1 MDQKDKE
8 EKLTQQE
15 KYKLALE
22 LQMRNK
28 TIWDSLG
35 KMTQSEKEI
44 NKETLTLIEGDQVP
58 KTINYMIPGLADN
71 S

>member
-1 MDQKDKE
+1 MDKLDSKKKLQ
-8 EKLTQQE
+8 EKE

-28 TIWDSLG
+28 TIRDSLG
-35 KMTQSEKEI
+35 KMTQCEKDL
-44 NKETLTLIEGDQVP
+44 NKETLSLLENDQVTKP
-58 KTINYMIPGLADN
+58 INYLIPGLADN

>member
-1 MDQKDKE
+1 MDKLDSKKKLQ
-8 EKLTQQE
+8 EKE

-28 TIWDSLG
+28 TIRDSLG
-35 KMTQSEKEI
+35 KMTQCEKDL
-44 NKETLTLIEGDQVP
+44 NKETLSLLENDQATKP
-58 KTINYMIPGLADN
+58 INYLIPGLADN